1 MNNQIVKLGIRL
13 FLFCLF
19 AAVALGITNEVT
31 KGPIAEQA
39 LASKMA
45 ALKKVM
51 PGSNYEE
58 LTYEELPE
66 GSELDEL
73 FVAKNEN
80 GEIDGYALT
89 ASPQGYGGEIPITIG
104 VSKEGY
110 VTQVYVGSLQ
120 ETAGLGSRVGEAEFM
135 SGTSRS

>member
-51 PGSNYEE
+51 PGSNY
-58 LTYEELPE
+58 
-66 GSELDEL
+66 
-73 FVAKNEN
+73 
-80 GEIDGYALT
+80 
-89 ASPQGYGGEIPITIG
+89 
-104 VSKEGY
+104 
-110 VTQVYVGSLQ
+110 
-120 ETAGLGSRVGEAEFM
+120 SRGQR
-135 SGTSRS
+135 TR